1 MSRVTYQLQFDLYTD
16 QPQIPILT
24 ITN

>member
-1 MSRVTYQLQFDLYTD
+1 MSRVTYQLKCDLYTD